1 MRQPPTPRL
10 TLARRRPPP
19 RAQPPT
25 FIFELTRRFKVDSA
39 PSKLN
44 LGVGAYRDESLQPV
58 VWAAV
63 RAAEAAVVAARGDK
77 EYLPI
82 AGLPEFRS
90 AAAALLF
97 GASGPGA
104 AAVAGGRVATAQS
117 LSGTG
122 ALTLGA
128 HLLRRALPGAAVY
141 VSDPTWENHGK
152 VLIDAGAGEVRPH
165 RYWDA
170 AARAL
175 DINGML
181 ADLAAM
187 PRGSVVLLHAC
198 AHNPTGVDPTREQWA
213 AIADVMAERALL
225 PWFDSAYQG
234 FASGDPEEDAWAVR
248 YFLARGFEMLV
259 CQSFA
264 KNFGLYCERVGALHV
279 VAADAASA
287 AAALSHVEN
296 IVRPMYSNPP
306 AHGARVV
313 AAVLRSPE
321 LRAQWLA
328 ELAGAMTRVKRMRE
342 LLRAAL
348 EARGTPG
355 GWAHVTEQRGMF
367 SYTGLTREQ
376 SERMVEDFHVYMLP
390 SGRVN
395 MAGLSEATVP
405 VAADAIHA
413 VVTGAPAPGKTKDQE

>member
-1 MRQPPTPRL
+1 
-10 TLARRRPPP
+10 
-19 RAQPPT
+19 
-25 FIFELTRRFKVDSA
+25 
-39 PSKLN
+39 
-44 LGVGAYRDESLQPV
+44 VGAYRDEALRPV
-58 VWAAV
+58 VWSAV
-63 RAAEAAVVAARGDK
+63 RAAEAAVVGAGGDK

-82 AGLPEFRS
+82 AGLPEFR
-90 AAAALLF
+90 AAAAGLLF
-97 GASGPGA
+97 GGAGPGA
-104 AAVAGGRVATAQS
+104 DAVAAGRVATAQA

-128 HLLRRALPGAAVY
+128 HLLRRALPGAPVY

-152 VLIDAGAGEVRPH
+152 VLADAGAGEVRVH

-170 AARAL
+170 GSRGL
-175 DINGML
+175 DLAGFL
-181 ADLAAM
+181 ADIAAA
-187 PRGSVVLLHAC
+187 PRGSVFLLHAC
-198 AHNPTGVDPTREQWA
+198 AHNPTGVDPSREQWA
-213 AIADVMAERALL
+213 AIADALAAGGHV

-234 FASGDPEEDAWAVR
+234 FASGDPDEDAWAVR

-279 VAADAASA
+279 VAADAPSA
-287 AAALSHVEN
+287 AAALSQVES

-321 LRAQWLA
+321 LRASWLA
-328 ELAGAMTRVKRMRE
+328 ELAAAMARVSRMRA

-367 SYTGLTREQ
+367 SYTGLTPEQ
-376 SERMVEDFHVYMLP
+376 ADRMVDDFHVYMLR

-395 MAGLSEATVP
+395 MAGLSEATV
-405 VAADAIHA
+405 AACADAIHA
-413 VVTGAPAPGKTKDQE
+413 VVTGAPAPPPPAVGAALTATA